1 MWLTIGPQEDGSYEV
16 LRDPL
21 VQEMLEIF
29 VQRMPDYYEQKFK
42 KSLKM
47 QLQTLVHGDF
57 HGGNHMYGTDE
68 NEGKVIALDYQMF
81 GKGIVARFL
90 QEPNACKVIREKS
103 RGEGSLIVQ
112 DTIENVS
119 ELKFFF

>member
-1 MWLTIGPQEDGSYEV
+1 
-16 LRDPL
+16 
-21 VQEMLEIF
+21 MLDIF

-68 NEGKVIALDYQMF
+68 NHGNTDFKDFRDRANRKMRFFLFKIKQYQ
-81 GKGIVARFL
+81 R
-90 QEPNACKVIREKS
+90 N
-103 RGEGSLIVQ
+103 
-112 DTIENVS
+112 
-119 ELKFFF
+119 FF